1 MLKAVKFWTPLI
13 ISFPLSL
20 EKKTKKKNPEKL
32 TVFYFGS
39 ENKSISRECPCS
51 KMRERLSSTQ
61 LSRPKC
67 MFIQLVG
74 IPVPQDGSGVV
85 MIGDVPVPPWLAL
98 SWKPYPTQ
106 KTAHFSS
113 AHRYYTFKLAAGDIA
128 TEFTLQKK
136 MDMIPDK
143 HIHICTCGYSEWTY
157 VTHQTVVALHAC
169 EPARLRVSKSL
180 CCFCLLLSSTD
191 L

>member
-20 EKKTKKKNPEKL
+20 EKTNKKNPPEKL

-157 VTHQTVVALHAC
+157 VTHQTVVALHAS